1 MKKIYNYLFPVFFS
15 MFAIVACDEENDEII
30 PMSYTDPV
38 VTVTKVDPA
47 EGYVG
52 NQFTINGD
60 DFGVRTAD
68 IEVFIGSQK
77 AEVISCEDKAIVAKV
92 PQSATDGKISVVV
105 YGQRIDTELAFRV
118 LGKPGV
124 SAVTPLY
131 GFPGDEI
138 KFEGHD
144 FTSKGAYY
152 TLTFGSEDKAEIT
165 GTPTDKSFTAIVP
178 ATAVSGIMSLVMSE
192 QTVDMASYP
201 FTVLKHATITVPETP
216 LSGFAGSRLT
226 IEGTNLVQEL
236 LDKTAES
243 ELSPLKITFTSE
255 KGEGEPVEASIDT
268 ESLAATSISLTVPS
282 DLKAGEYNI
291 SVITPFETIKT
302 QLAYTVLPKPEVEMV
317 DPKRGYV
324 GSKITISGKNFVS
337 SADDIE
343 VKFGETSAAEISI
356 DAETGNNIIVT
367 VPTMMEF
374 GSKILTLIVQGI
386 EIEMS
391 DNGTFELLASPVISS
406 VTTGNAFGNNVVQAG
421 NTITITGTGFTNST
435 IAESIFNGQ
444 PLSDIQ
450 VVSDTE
456 ITATVSENSEAGE
469 GTITLRFDGVDAV
482 VVSTDKLNMLKA
494 GSDITPY
501 VLKNY
506 KHEFRV
512 IEGSDARQREWWKPQ
527 DWEVENVVADGK
539 SVGVQY
545 HNKKNEVTSLAMQTD
560 WGFPKTMTNGKI
572 WQVTTLP
579 AGEYKVSVNVRE
591 INITGTAHVVVSEG
605 ESISNTEEV
614 ENSIAHVK
622 LTSIGNSSTQSFA
635 LNKSSTVSI
644 GFVSTITAAQRYVK
658 IESFKVELMK

>member
-1 MKKIYNYLFPVFFS
+1 MKKICNYLFPVFFS
-15 MFAIVACDEENDEII
+15 MFAIMACDEENDEII

-38 VTVTKVDPA
+38 ATVEKVTPA

-52 NQFTINGD
+52 NQFAISGD

-68 IEVFIGSQK
+68 IEVYIGSQK
-77 AEVISCEDKAIVAKV
+77 AEVISCEDKEIVAKV
-92 PQSATDGKISVVV
+92 PQSATDGKISIVV
-105 YGQRIDTELAFRV
+105 YGQRVDTELAFRV

-144 FTSKGAYY
+144 FISKGAYY
-152 TLTFGSEDKAEIT
+152 TLTFGSEDRAEIT

-178 ATAVSGIMSLVMSE
+178 TTAKSGVMSLVMSE
-192 QTVDMASYP
+192 QIVDLASYP
-201 FTVLKHATITVPETP
+201 FTVLKHATIKVPETP

-226 IEGTNLVQEL
+226 IEGTDFVQEL
-236 LDKTAES
+236 LDKPTES
-243 ELSPLKITFTSE
+243 KLPPLKVTFTTE
-255 KGEGEPVEASIDT
+255 TGEGEPVEAAIDT
-268 ESLAATSISLTVPS
+268 ERLTATNISLTVPA
-282 DLKAGEYNI
+282 DLKAGKYNI
-291 SVITPFETIKT
+291 SVVTPFETIKT
-302 QLAYTVLPKPEVEMV
+302 QLAYTVLPKPEVEKV
-317 DPKRGYV
+317 VPKRGYV

-343 VKFGETSAAEISI
+343 VKFGETPATEISV
-356 DAETGNNIIVT
+356 DTENGNSIIVT
-367 VPTMMEF
+367 IPTMTEF
-374 GSKILTLIVQGI
+374 GNKALTLIVQGI
-386 EIEMS
+386 EIEMG

-406 VTTGNAFGNNVVQAG
+406 VTTDNAFGENVVQAG

-435 IAESIFNGQ
+435 IAEAIFNGQ
-444 PLSDIQ
+444 PLNNIQ
-450 VVSDTE
+450 VVSDTK

-469 GTITLRFDGVDAV
+469 GTITLRFDGVDAA

-494 GSDITPY
+494 GSDITEY

-506 KHEFRV
+506 KHEFKV
-512 IEGSDARQREWWKPQ
+512 IEGSNVRQNEWWKPQ
-527 DWEVENVVADGK
+527 DWEVENVLADGK
-539 SVGVQY
+539 LVGVQY
-545 HNKKNEVTSLAMQTD
+545 HSKKNEVTSLAMQTD

-579 AGEYKVSVNVRE
+579 AGEYKVSVIVRE
-591 INITGTAHVVVSEG
+591 INIAGTVHVVVSEG

-614 ENSIAHVK
+614 ENSLAHVQ
-622 LTSIGNSSTQSFA
+622 LTAPGNASTQSFT
-635 LNKSSTVSI
+635 LDKSSTVSI
-644 GFVSTITAAQRYVK
+644 GFVSTLTAAQKYVK